1 MINKII
7 VHNSVFHADD
17 VACVA
22 IARMLNPAVEWERT
36 SNLQGLDVN
45 SEDGTIVADIG
56 FGRFDHHGKAAKI
69 RKDGG
74 KHSAATLMWERFGI
88 EAIQNCYP
96 ELDVSQAATVAKR
109 VMEEVL
115 YTIANGDNG
124 QYSPDFTIN
133 CVIAQFNPLWD
144 DACPYAAD
152 VRFNQA
158 LQLMETVLKNTMETR
173 MSAIRA
179 ETIVEACIRDS
190 HDGIAVLDRFM
201 PWKQGMCANEN
212 MKVVIFPSARGG
224 WSMQLVPVSPDSF
237 ETRIHVPE
245 SWCGKQDKEA
255 GLEQKGMTFCHR
267 NGFISSFD
275 SKEHAIEAAE
285 FLVHA

>member
-36 SNLQGLDVN
+36 SRLEGLDVN

-69 RKDGG
+69 REDGG
-74 KHSAATLMWERFGI
+74 KHSAATLMWERYGE
-88 EAIQNCYP
+88 EALQSRYP
-96 ELDVSQAATVAKR
+96 ALTSSDAAKVAKT
-109 VMEEVL
+109 VMEKLL

-124 QYSPDFTIN
+124 LYSPDFTIN

-144 DACPYAAD
+144 DQCPHAAD
-152 VRFNQA
+152 VRFCQA
-158 LQLMETVLKNTMETR
+158 LQMMETVLNNTIENRISELRARTTVNE
-173 MSAIRA
+173 AICNSR
-179 ETIVEACIRDS
+179 
-190 HDGIAVLDRFM
+190 DGIVVLERFA
-201 PWKQGMCANEN
+201 PWKQSVCANEN
-212 MKVVIFPSARGG
+212 MKVVVFPSARGG
-224 WSMQLVPVSPDSF
+224 WSVQLVPVTPDSF

-245 SWCGKQDKEA
+245 SWCGKQGEEA
-255 GLEQKGMTFCHR
+255 GREQAGMTFCHR

-275 SKEHAIEAAE
+275 NKEHAIEAAE

>member
-22 IARMLNPAVEWERT
+22 IARMLNPAVEWSRT

-45 SEDGTIVADIG
+45 SDDNVIVADIG
-56 FGRFDHHGKAAKI
+56 FGRFDHHGKAAKT
-69 RKDGG
+69 REDGG

-88 EAIQNCYP
+88 EAVQTRYP
-96 ELDVSQAATVAKR
+96 TLDVFEAAKVAKT
-109 VMEEVL
+109 VMEKLL

-124 QYSPDFTIN
+124 IYSPDFTIN
-133 CVIAQFNPLWD
+133 VAIAQFNALWD
-144 DACPYAAD
+144 DKCPHAAD
-152 VRFNQA
+152 VRFLQA
-158 LQLMETVLKNTMETR
+158 LQFMETVLKNTMETR
-173 MSAIRA
+173 LSELRATSVVTEAIRNS
-179 ETIVEACIRDS
+179 T
-190 HDGIAVLDRFM
+190 DGIIVLECFA
-201 PWKQGMCANEN
+201 PWKHAACANEN
-212 MKVVIFPSARGG
+212 MKVVVFPSARGG
-224 WSMQLVPVSPDSF
+224 WSMQLVPVTPDSF